1 MSNLCDRSC
10 PVFKMFR
17 DECKDRE
24 CPTVGLAC
32 ISYGAPN
39 TTTDCYDYCCVKDS
53 NMIAVVAIVVAVIV
67 VVVVA
72 CSIFIVCYCCRN
84 KKEKKQRK
92 SQLNRENLVQT
103 QLDMN
108 GTGRE
113 GFFGDE
119 DMMSSESAVIAAN
132 DVDHVAIG
140 APTSPADKNAFY
152 QRSPQDSNH
161 VVVPHHY
168 NQRSPREAPQHVN
181 PVPKETP
188 RQGWDQQRGGDDPAP
203 PRSPPRNADYSPT
216 VQSPREDRYR
226 FRQDMKRSPQASP
239 RPPPAA
245 PAAPP
250 PLDDDDEDFFQVN
263 TKPTTNASGHAAAS
277 PVKRNNVADDDDD
290 MFASTT
296 RGFTGA
302 PQLDT
307 EDDFGGFGNED
318 DFFS

>member
-1 MSNLCDRSC
+1 M
-10 PVFKMFR
+10 FKMFR
-17 DECKDRE
+17 DECKDKQ

-39 TTTDCYDYCCVKDS
+39 TTVDCYDYCCIKDS
-53 NMIAVVAIVVAVIV
+53 NMIAVVAIVVAVIIV
-67 VVVVA
+67 VVIA

-108 GTGRE
+108 GTGGGRG

-119 DMMSSESAVIAAN
+119 DMMSSESAVLSAN
-132 DVDHVAIG
+132 HVDHVAIG
-140 APTSPADKNAFY
+140 APTSERNISP
-152 QRSPQDSNH
+152 QRSPQDSSH
-161 VVVPHHY
+161 LAVPQHY
-168 NQRSPREAPQHVN
+168 SNQRSPREAPQHVN

-188 RQGWDQQRGGDDPAP
+188 RQGWEQPTDGDDPAA
-203 PRSPPRNADYSPT
+203 PRSPPRSADYSPT
-216 VQSPREDRYR
+216 EKSPREDRYR

-245 PAAPP
+245 SVPP
-250 PLDDDDEDFFQVN
+250 PPPPAEDDDEDFFQVN
-263 TKPTTNASGHAAAS
+263 TKPTNRSSHPPMPQKQQPAPKQATNFGY
-277 PVKRNNVADDDDD
+277 DDEDDD

-296 RGFTGA
+296 KGFKGA

-318 DFFS
+318 DFFN